1 MAAANQSEVPSPEQ
15 HAPAATRRFVVLE
28 HDSPR
33 GRHWDLMLELEGRL
47 RTWALAQP
55 PDAPR
60 TIPAEA
66 LPDHRLVYLEY
77 EGPISGGR
85 GQVRRWD
92 AGAYQPLLPAD
103 PNQAEEV
110 YLLQGERL
118 QGRAILLPPTP
129 PSSEWQFRF
138 EPG

>member
-1 MAAANQSEVPSPEQ
+1 MTAKHSEGSAREQ
-15 HAPAATRRFVVLE
+15 HAPAAKRRFVVLE

-47 RTWALAQP
+47 RTWALAAP
-55 PDAPR
+55 PDTPGL
-60 TIPAEA
+60 IPANA

-77 EGPISGGR
+77 EGPISGDR
-85 GQVRRWD
+85 GEVHRWD
-92 AGAYQPLLPAD
+92 AGAYHHLPPAD

-129 PSSEWQFRF
+129 PSCEWQFRF